1 MKADERMELRGLTYE
16 QMEAWLTES
25 LGAKR
30 FRARQIYAWL
40 HKRYARSFAEMTDLS
55 KAFREQLTSVARID
69 TPLVEQVFV
78 AEDGT
83 RKYRMKAVEGE
94 VIEAVFI
101 PGASSEKHNALCIS
115 SQVGCAMGCAFCLT
129 GRSGLIRNLSAAEI
143 VGQVAEVARDVA
155 ESDQR
160 ITNIVFMGM
169 GEPLHNLGALLPSL
183 EILCGD
189 LGFDF
194 STRRVTVSTSGLIPG
209 LRALAKAR
217 QIPQLAISL
226 NAPDDAIREHV
237 MPVNKR
243 WNISA
248 LMDACMAFPLAN
260 RRHITFEYVLMA
272 GLNDSVKQALQVAKI
287 VEPVRA
293 MVNLIPFNPHPG
305 SQFSRPTRETSEAF
319 QAELRRHGVRSFI
332 RHTRGDEVL
341 AACGT
346 LSDVPYFD
354 PKSEE
359 EQQIRSDALAAIDA
373 IRENS

>member
-1 MKADERMELRGLTYE
+1 VNSDERMELRSLTYE
-16 QMEAWLTES
+16 ALEAWITET
-25 LGAKR
+25 LGAKS
-30 FRARQIYAWL
+30 FRARQIFAWL
-40 HKRYARSFAEMTDLS
+40 HKRYARSFEEMTDLS
-55 KAFREQLTSVARID
+55 KGFREQLNAVARID
-69 TPLVEQVFV
+69 TPQVERIYKAQ
-78 AEDGT
+78 DGT

-155 ESDQR
+155 ESDLR

-169 GEPLHNLGALLPSL
+169 GEPLHNLKALLPTL

-209 LRALAKAR
+209 LKALAGAR
-217 QIPQLAISL
+217 FIPQLAISL
-226 NAPDDAIREHV
+226 NAPDDEIREQV

-243 WNISA
+243 WNIAA
-248 LMDACMAFPLAN
+248 LMEACMAFPLAS

-272 GLNDSVKQALQVAKI
+272 GLNDSIKQALQVAKI

-305 SQFSRPTRETSEAF
+305 SQFTRPTREVAEAF

-354 PKSEE
+354 PESDE
-359 EQQIRSDALAAIDA
+359 EQQIRGAALVAIDA
-373 IRENS
+373 I